1 MEGETS
7 KYVPKKD
14 DRLVVYHSLAVQ
26 TTAPSAYMAYKRFCN
41 YQIRRPIKSYHKPV
55 AKATS
60 DEPVVAPGTIQHRIS
75 GDSRGPV
82 ACAKTVV
89 PPDKPAEH
97 NIRNEPII
105 SSSVALSRST
115 VGHKEQAD
123 SSIGNQP
130 KIDAPTSISR
140 QDKDDKARCMVVKP
154 QQNSAVC
161 TGVDSEGGGNV
172 SEELATVSQPKVES
186 LPLAQCQPSQ
196 TEKNVQAPKPVPR
209 TKEDPLPTEENV
221 QTAKPAPR
229 TKEDPSLT
237 EGNVQAVKPVPRT
250 KEDPSLTEEN
260 VQAVKPVPRTKED
273 PSPTEGNVQ
282 AVKPVPRTKEETF
295 SAELTARLE
304 RLIPE
309 NVRAKHSRQQVAKKH
324 THSLRRQRAHN
335 KQSPSPGP
343 SKAGDEKAPETRQ
356 VAPSSSQIG
365 ETKPAESLLSEPSPN
380 GVSVHATCGS
390 PSASRLLKDFSPTP
404 STSKHMTLPTGPKSV
419 SDTKNVSRPEPK
431 GTPEP
436 DARPGF
442 VSPPTLGQTG
452 AVSSVYIDVASEDP
466 HPLPDITVSSDAIS
480 EHTTTDAIH
489 LVEKATTSNVPEIPS
504 NTSQEP
510 GIGES
515 NTCDLSAPVHCDT
528 PPRYPNIL
536 RAISDRTNISHNR
549 DPIERPVSVQ
559 VVHPLERPTS
569 VQMVHPLERPA
580 SVLVVN
586 PTERPSSVQVVHQRT
601 NRVTASGS
609 RPTERH
615 SSRKSAEEDDLTVLN
630 GDDVMLVPDNDV
642 MLVREHQ
649 VSMLDTED
657 LSVVVESEVTEVLH
671 TYSLAG
677 TGTNRQSAKSRPRPI
692 AHSTRSWA
700 QELTPGLGSNTP
712 PRPLNRDA
720 NPIPE
725 DNIYP
730 CDHCDEIFYSA
741 ISYNIHQPV
750 HSTVASTFKHYCCV
764 CTKGFNSKFNHTE
777 HENRCKGVCFDCS
790 ECSRKFYHKERL
802 RAHMEA
808 AHQLFICRE
817 CERRFRHN
825 SRLMQHEQDEHKLYQ
840 VHD

>member
-1 MEGETS
+1 MLPKSNPDSKSRPHVDKDSLSESKTESEIPKESDKPRSTQGETS

-14 DRLVVYHSLAVQ
+14 DRLIVYHSLAVQ

-172 SEELATVSQPKVES
+172 SEELATVSQTKVES
-186 LPLAQCQPSQ
+186 FPLAPCQ
-196 TEKNVQAPKPVPR
+196 
-209 TKEDPLPTEENV
+209 
-221 QTAKPAPR
+221 
-229 TKEDPSLT
+229 
-237 EGNVQAVKPVPRT
+237 
-250 KEDPSLTEEN
+250 
-260 VQAVKPVPRTKED
+260 
-273 PSPTEGNVQ
+273 PSPTEENVQ

-309 NVRAKHSRQQVAKKH
+309 NVRAKHPRQQVAKKH
-324 THSLRRQRAHN
+324 THSHRRQRAHN

-343 SKAGDEKAPETRQ
+343 SQSEPENSRKAGDEKAAETR
-356 VAPSSSQIG
+356 QIG
-365 ETKPAESLLSEPSPN
+365 ETAESLLSEPSPN